1 MFCHMRIG
9 VSKKDSGH
17 ETQSRGTKYNS
28 LVLLIDVRNPPGIVH
43 IKTHPL
49 HFIFKPWR
57 YMFP

>member
-9 VSKKDSGH
+9 VSRRDSGH

-28 LVLLIDVRNPPGIVH
+28 LVLLIDVRNPPGVVH

-49 HFIFKPWR
+49 HFIFKP
-57 YMFP
+57 